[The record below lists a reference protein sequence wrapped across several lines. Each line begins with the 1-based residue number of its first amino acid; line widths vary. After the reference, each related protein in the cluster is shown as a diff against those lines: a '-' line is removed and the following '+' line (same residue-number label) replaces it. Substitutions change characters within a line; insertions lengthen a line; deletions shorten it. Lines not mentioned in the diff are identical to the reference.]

1 MIGRTLSRRRL
12 LELCLAL
19 VPGLAGARLLAPWL
33 PASAMPEAVGP
44 DGRGAT
50 PAGSDAT
57 PWDPAA
63 HQWAFAV
70 DTTRC
75 IGCGHCVDAC
85 KLENHVAAEPQY
97 NRTWVERHVVA
108 TDGTVF
114 VDAPEAGIN
123 GFPPESTA
131 PGAAGVEVRQ
141 SFFVPRLCMQC
152 DNAPCV
158 SVCPVGATYKTPDG
172 VVLVDQDRC
181 IGCGYCVV
189 ACPYGARYLVPSGPD
204 LPNGNA
210 GVADKC
216 TWCYQ
221 RLAKGQLPACVEECP
236 TQARLFG
243 DLNDPDSPVSV
254 VLRTKRTEVMKPELG
269 TRPRVFYVGLQA
281 ERG

>member
-1 MIGRTLSRRRL
+1 M
-12 LELCLAL
+12 
-19 VPGLAGARLLAPWL
+19 
-33 PASAMPEAVGP
+33 
-44 DGRGAT
+44 
-50 PAGSDAT
+50 
-57 PWDPAA
+57 
-63 HQWAFAV
+63 
-70 DTTRC
+70 
-75 IGCGHCVDAC
+75 
-85 KLENHVAAEPQY
+85 
-97 NRTWVERHVVA
+97 
-108 TDGTVF
+108 
-114 VDAPEAGIN
+114 
-123 GFPPESTA
+123 
-131 PGAAGVEVRQ
+131 RQ